1 MMKMSDSSPISNV
14 RIFDP
19 TGEGFTESEIP
30 ANLKE
35 LYSLLRGARKQKDNG
50 LLEALS
56 GCIATVI
63 ALKEFE
69 LLGGFDVKY
78 NDADQRWDAKLVCVY
93 SNDGERK
100 ELSPALSIMVVCL
113 ACANNVI
120 PDLDCMKDSCAAL
133 AVGDR
138 VGKYRP
144 VTFTYKPQTEKTMD
158 ITRAVVLVS
167 PGIVA
172 KYKGSYDIESCTYRD
187 LEEKVI
193 DVDVSLLKL
202 GGIVS

>member
-1 MMKMSDSSPISNV
+1 MSELSPISNV
-14 RIFDP
+14 RIFNP

-35 LYSLLRGARKQKDNG
+35 LYSLLRGARRQKDNG

-78 NDADQRWDAKLVCVY
+78 NDTDQHWDAELVCVY
-93 SNDGERK
+93 SIDGERK

-120 PDLDCMKDSCAAL
+120 PGLDCMKDCRATITT
-133 AVGDR
+133 GDR

-144 VTFTYKPQTEKTMD
+144 VVFNYKPETKKAVD
-158 ITRAVVLVS
+158 ITRAIVLVS

-172 KYKGSYDIESCTYRD
+172 RYRGSYDIESCTYRD
-187 LEEKVI
+187 FNEQPIE
-193 DVDVSLLKL
+193 VDDSLLSL
-202 GGIVS
+202 GGSVL

>member
-1 MMKMSDSSPISNV
+1 MSELSPVSNV

-50 LLEALS
+50 LLTALS
-56 GCIATVI
+56 NCLATSIAI
-63 ALKEFE
+63 REFE
-69 LLGGFDVKY
+69 LLGGFDVTY
-78 NDADQRWDAKLVCVY
+78 NDALEGWEAKMVCVY
-93 SNDGERK
+93 SSDGERK
-100 ELSPALSIMVVCL
+100 ELSPALSIMVVCV
-113 ACANNVI
+113 ACANDVF
-120 PDLDCMKDSCAAL
+120 PDLDCMKDSRATIS
-133 AVGDR
+133 VGDR
-138 VGKYRP
+138 VGRYRP
-144 VTFTYKPQTEKTMD
+144 VIFTYKPETEKTMD

-172 KYKGSYDIESCTYRD
+172 RYKGSYDIESCTYRD

-202 GGIVS
+202 GGDVS